1 MKKILEAQLPNAKEK
16 LMISIRE
23 AFGQSLLDLGRKN
36 KDIVLVSCDLKA
48 ATKAD
53 YFFQA
58 FPSRSFEVGIAEANA
73 IGVAAGLSMAGFKP
87 ILSSFGAFLTGKNVE
102 IRTSISYNNAP
113 VVLIG
118 THGGLIGPDG
128 ATQSGIQDI
137 SIMRSMPR
145 MKVFQPSS
153 PILTSKILEHCISL
167 DCPSYIRIARNEVP
181 EIYEEQFSFTEGDPI
196 FHCYNSEII
205 LLSSGPMVHNC
216 IEATTLLKENNNIE
230 VGVIDIPSISPFNQK
245 EFFKLIKNSKFL
257 FSVEDHMTQGGLGSM
272 IAEILCSSELN
283 TKLFIKGLDDFVS
296 SGKPIDLEKKYS
308 LDPKSITDFV
318 LAKIK

>member
-1 MKKILEAQLPNAKEK
+1 MQFYSAKEK
-16 LMISIRE
+16 SMKSIRE
-23 AFGQSLLDLGRKN
+23 AFGKSLLELGKKN
-36 KDIVLVSCDLKA
+36 LSLVLVSCDLKS

-87 ILSSFGAFLTGKNVE
+87 VLSSFGAFLTGKNVE
-102 IRTSISYNNAP
+102 IRTSISYNNAS
-113 VVLIG
+113 VVLVG

-153 PILTSKILEHCISL
+153 PILTSKILQHCLSL
-167 DCPSYIRIARNEVP
+167 DCPSYIRVARNEVP
-181 EIYEEQFSFTEGDPI
+181 EIYENNFEFVEGQPI
-196 FHCYNSEII
+196 FHGYESDII

-216 IEATTLLKENNNIE
+216 IEATNFLKDNNNLE
-230 VGVIDIPSISPFNQK
+230 VGVIDIPSITPFNK
-245 EFFKLIKNSKFL
+245 NEFFRLIKNSKYI
-257 FSVEDHMTQGGLGSM
+257 FSIEDHMIQGGLGSM
-272 IAEILCSSELN
+272 IAETLCSSEN
-283 TKLFIKGLDDFVS
+283 KSRLFIKGLDSFVS
-296 SGKPIDLEKKYS
+296 SGKPQDLEKRYS
-308 LDPKSITDFV
+308 LDSKSIVEFV
-318 LAKIK
+318 LTNIK